1 MKTEY
6 VFQLRNN
13 RLGTGLEDRVVANNL
28 YEARDMIAARYG
40 SPGIG
45 RGYDSNPNEPFGVTG
60 ISTRP
65 AAGY

>member
-1 MKTEY
+1 MKMEY

-13 RLGTGLEDRVVANNL
+13 RLGNSIEDRVVANNL
-28 YEARDMIAARYG
+28 YEARDMISARYG

-45 RGYDSNPNEPFGVTG
+45 RGYDSNPTEPYGVIG

-65 AAGY
+65 TSML